1 VTTEADVSVREVA
14 QTMERERVGT
24 VIVTE
29 SANPVGILTDRD
41 IALNVLIGRLD
52 AEAVRARDLM
62 QTPLVTIP
70 EQTSLG
76 SAARVL
82 RMHAARRLPVVD
94 ERGRPVGVIGAEDLV
109 GVLSRELAAQQYLK
123 KAVTVSTDTPVRD
136 AAELMRSEGVGY
148 VVVQAED
155 GHPIGIVTDRDLTLR
170 VVAAGREAGGTPV
183 SAVMSRLKAV
193 ASPDEL
199 LQDVVERMAQNGVR
213 RVPVVHDDQVLGIV
227 LLDELLITLAAELHD
242 IGEATRREVR
252 DARRAAQIEQ
262 IRRELEDTFHEIE
275 GAFQEVVEELEEVR
289 TQAKDRI
296 TREVEAVRDRIRRL
310 LD

>member
-1 VTTEADVSVREVA
+1 MSQVK
-14 QTMERERVGT
+14 
-24 VIVTE
+24 
-29 SANPVGILTDRD
+29 
-41 IALNVLIGRLD
+41 
-52 AEAVRARDLM
+52 
-62 QTPLVTIP
+62 
-70 EQTSLG
+70 
-76 SAARVL
+76 
-82 RMHAARRLPVVD
+82 
-94 ERGRPVGVIGAEDLV
+94 
-109 GVLSRELAAQQYLK
+109 QYLK

-136 AAELMRSEGVGY
+136 AAGLMRSEGVGY
-148 VVVQAED
+148 VVVQVED
-155 GHPIGIVTDRDLTLR
+155 GHPVGIVTDRDLTLR
-170 VVAAGREAGGTPV
+170 VVAAGREAGVTPV

-199 LQDVVERMAQNGVR
+199 LQDVVERMAQHGVR
-213 RVPVVHDDQVLGIV
+213 RVPVVHDDRVLGIV
-227 LLDELLITLAAELHD
+227 ILDELLITLAAELHD

>member
-109 GVLSRELAAQQYLK
+109 GVLSRELAALAK
-123 KAVTVSTDTPVRD
+123 
-136 AAELMRSEGVGY
+136 
-148 VVVQAED
+148 
-155 GHPIGIVTDRDLTLR
+155 
-170 VVAAGREAGGTPV
+170 
-183 SAVMSRLKAV
+183 
-193 ASPDEL
+193 
-199 LQDVVERMAQNGVR
+199 VVERQR
-213 RVPVVHDDQVLGIV
+213 PPP
-227 LLDELLITLAAELHD
+227 EW
-242 IGEATRREVR
+242 EA
-252 DARRAAQIEQ
+252 
-262 IRRELEDTFHEIE
+262 
-275 GAFQEVVEELEEVR
+275 
-289 TQAKDRI
+289 QAKQTIDRS
-296 TREVEAVRDRIRRL
+296 E
-310 LD
+310 